1 MVRIIVF
8 VPSPDMLKPVQQQAA
23 EWENDEISI
32 NVVHRF
38 GTPEILY
45 QLDNYDVIVARGIT
59 YNKICNIYPEKHITR
74 LRFDG
79 MDLVEALFQCGTPT
93 ILITLAFVWAGTG
106 FRTCCRNWKNSA
118 TPAFRCTMYRTR
130 KAPET
135 Q

>member
-59 YNKICNIYPEKHITR
+59 YNKICNIYP
-74 LRFDG
+74 DG
-79 MDLVEALFQCGTPT
+79 LPKTPLDL
-93 ILITLAFVWAGTG
+93 
-106 FRTCCRNWKNSA
+106 N
-118 TPAFRCTMYRTR
+118 
-130 KAPET
+130 
-135 Q
+135 

>member
-1 MVRIIVF
+1 M
-8 VPSPDMLKPVQQQAA
+8 
-23 EWENDEISI
+23 
-32 NVVHRF
+32 VHRF

-59 YNKICNIYPEKHITR
+59 YNKICNIYPEKHTPGCGY
-74 LRFDG
+74 G
-79 MDLVEALFQCGTPT
+79 MDLVELCFSAGTPT

>member
-32 NVVHRF
+32 DVVHRF

-59 YNKICNIYPEKHITR
+59 YGKICKLYPEKHIPR
-74 LRFDG
+74 LVFDG
-79 MDLVEALFQCGTPT
+79 MDIVEALFQC
-93 ILITLAFVWAGTG
+93 
-106 FRTCCRNWKNSA
+106 RN
-118 TPAFRCTMYRTR
+118 T
-130 KAPET
+130 
-135 Q
+135 

>member
-45 QLDNYDVIVARGIT
+45 QLDNYDVIVARG
-59 YNKICNIYPEKHITR
+59 
-74 LRFDG
+74 
-79 MDLVEALFQCGTPT
+79 
-93 ILITLAFVWAGTG
+93 
-106 FRTCCRNWKNSA
+106 
-118 TPAFRCTMYRTR
+118 
-130 KAPET
+130 
-135 Q
+135 